1 MKQSIT
7 TWTIWKFFLLYIL
20 EKREDISESVT
31 FKSSLNILTKGVK
44 VENLKFLNVKNY
56 MNVTSASCYK
66 KNSLNNG
73 FQTSQEQ
80 KGFVAFQTP
89 LWQGTVLDGIEI
101 AFQEVSVIS
110 FCWCSTFNK
119 W

>member
-1 MKQSIT
+1 M
-7 TWTIWKFFLLYIL
+7 
-20 EKREDISESVT
+20 D
-31 FKSSLNILTKGVK
+31 
-44 VENLKFLNVKNY
+44 
-56 MNVTSASCYK
+56 
-66 KNSLNNG
+66 
-73 FQTSQEQ
+73 SQEQ